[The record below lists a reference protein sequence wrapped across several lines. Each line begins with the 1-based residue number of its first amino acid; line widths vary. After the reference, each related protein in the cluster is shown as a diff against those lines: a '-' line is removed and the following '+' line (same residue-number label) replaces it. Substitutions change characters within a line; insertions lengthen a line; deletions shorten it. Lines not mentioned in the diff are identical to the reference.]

1 MKIEELDDSVVIL
14 DPDQENSTDSSF
26 TSSNESMP
34 ALNDDELLL
43 DDSIVEIVGFVNPE
57 LSTEE
62 ESEVQTSEIQS
73 SLSPQIKEIDLIF
86 DRVEEKIK
94 ELEEVFET
102 GLKTEEERRVPSLDI
117 SDLSLGAENDSD
129 DTWREENTLTEFLQ
143 REDSKEPEEKCRRKR
158 KPESVSEEVENDVP
172 SNEQFVKPC
181 PEVGESLYVDMS
193 RKVCP
198 KFS

>member
-43 DDSIVEIVGFVNPE
+43 DDSIVEIGFVNPE

-73 SLSPQIKEIDLIF
+73 SLSPQIKEIWRRF
-86 DRVEEKIK
+86 SRPVWR
-94 ELEEVFET
+94 
-102 GLKTEEERRVPSLDI
+102 ERRRGEFRHWTSVTSVWELKMTAMIP
-117 SDLSLGAENDSD
+117 GEK
-129 DTWREENTLTEFLQ
+129 RTL
-143 REDSKEPEEKCRRKR
+143 
-158 KPESVSEEVENDVP
+158 
-172 SNEQFVKPC
+172 
-181 PEVGESLYVDMS
+181 
-193 RKVCP
+193 
-198 KFS
+198 

>member
-26 TSSNESMP
+26 ISSNESMP
-34 ALNDDELLL
+34 ALNDDELLML

-62 ESEVQTSEIQS
+62 ESEVQTSGIQS
-73 SLSPQIKEIDLIF
+73 SLSPKIKEIDLIF
-86 DRVEEKIK
+86 DRVEEKLK

-102 GLKTEEERRVPSLDI
+102 SLETEEERRVPSLDI
-117 SDLSLGAENDSD
+117 SDLSLGAEKDSG

-143 REDSKEPEEKCRRKR
+143 REDSKEPEEATRRKR
-158 KPESVSEEVENDVP
+158 KPESVSEEVDNDIP
-172 SNEQFVKPC
+172 SKEQFVKPS
-181 PEVGESLYVDMS
+181 PKVGESLYVDMS

-198 KFS
+198 